1 MMSLKR
7 VHTIEDIA
15 NRLISLKPSY
25 EQYQRNY
32 LWFSLFIILL
42 NDNNDNPNDNPNDIP
57 NDIVPKVPKD
67 IDNKVPNVS
76 KDIDN
81 KVPKVSK
88 DIENKLVSIIRFEA
102 KRHTKG
108 DLYLYLHHLLMGITP
123 VPLYLEPY
131 LPQLFLSITFLTG
144 CNPTLITLLPPIT
157 IHQASVIARR
167 DINKYLSS
175 CINIL

>member
-42 NDNNDNPNDNPNDIP
+42 NDNNDIPNDIP
-57 NDIVPKVPKD
+57 NDIVPKVP
-67 IDNKVPNVS
+67 

>member
-42 NDNNDNPNDNPNDIP
+42 NDNNGNPNDNK
-57 NDIVPKVPKD
+57 VPKVPKD
-67 IDNKVPNVS
+67 I
-76 KDIDN
+76 
-81 KVPKVSK
+81 
-88 DIENKLVSIIRFEA
+88 ETKLFSIIRFEA

>member
-42 NDNNDNPNDNPNDIP
+42 NDNNDNPNDIP
-57 NDIVPKVPKD
+57 NDKVPKVP
-67 IDNKVPNVS
+67 

>member
-42 NDNNDNPNDNPNDIP
+42 NDNNDNPNDIP
-57 NDIVPKVPKD
+57 NDIVPKVPK
-67 IDNKVPNVS
+67 VP

>member
-42 NDNNDNPNDNPNDIP
+42 NDNNDNPND
-57 NDIVPKVPKD
+57 KVPKD
-67 IDNKVPNVS
+67 LDNKVPN
-76 KDIDN
+76 DIDN

>member
-42 NDNNDNPNDNPNDIP
+42 NDNNDNPND
-57 NDIVPKVPKD
+57 KVPKD
-67 IDNKVPNVS
+67 IDNKFP
-76 KDIDN
+76 
-81 KVPKVSK
+81 K

>member
-42 NDNNDNPNDNPNDIP
+42 NDNNDNPND
-57 NDIVPKVPKD
+57 KVPKD
-67 IDNKVPNVS
+67 IDNKVS

>member
-32 LWFSLFIILL
+32 LWFSLFILLL
-42 NDNNDNPNDNPNDIP
+42 NDNNDNPNDN
-57 NDIVPKVPKD
+57 KVPKD
-67 IDNKVPNVS
+67 IDNKVP
-76 KDIDN
+76 
-81 KVPKVSK
+81 KVPK
-88 DIENKLVSIIRFEA
+88 DIENKLISIIRFEA

-175 CINIL
+175 CINVL

>member
-42 NDNNDNPNDNPNDIP
+42 NDNND
-57 NDIVPKVPKD
+57 KVPND
-67 IDNKVPNVS
+67 IDNKVPKVS
-76 KDIDN
+76 KDINDIDN

>member
-42 NDNNDNPNDNPNDIP
+42 NDNNGNPNDN
-57 NDIVPKVPKD
+57 KVPKD
-67 IDNKVPNVS
+67 IDNKVP
-76 KDIDN
+76 
-81 KVPKVSK
+81 KVPK
-88 DIENKLVSIIRFEA
+88 DIETKLFSIIRFEA

>member
-42 NDNNDNPNDNPNDIP
+42 NDNNDNPNDIP
-57 NDIVPKVPKD
+57 NDIVPKVP
-67 IDNKVPNVS
+67 

>member
-42 NDNNDNPNDNPNDIP
+42 NDNNDNPND
-57 NDIVPKVPKD
+57 KVP
-67 IDNKVPNVS
+67 

>member
-42 NDNNDNPNDNPNDIP
+42 NDNNDNPNDIP
-57 NDIVPKVPKD
+57 NDIVPK
-67 IDNKVPNVS
+67 VS